1 MYLEFLFIGND
12 LFEIH
17 FEYFDCILDF
27 HYSLINFDYFNDK
40 FSFLFESVY
49 SDFYINEYCYLLI
62 LNSNLKELV
71 DFQYQIQYFEQV
83 VYVFFFN

>member
-1 MYLEFLFIGND
+1 LYLEFLFIGND

>member
-27 HYSLINFDYFNDK
+27 HSLINFDYFNDK
-40 FSFLFESVY
+40 FSFLFESAY

-71 DFQYQIQYFEQV
+71 DFQYQIQYFKQV